1 MKSKKILIAG
11 VGNVLHG
18 DDGFGVVVANRL
30 MNRAD
35 IPSSA
40 KVIETGIGGM
50 SLVQEL
56 MYGYGLLVILDAYKR
71 GGKPGQLYQLEP
83 VLPDLSGLSS
93 GEKRDYF
100 ADTHYATPMRALG
113 LLAHVAALPEMIRII
128 GCEPE
133 DALDLRIGLSPPVQ
147 AAVED
152 AAAMAISMATRYQE
166 HGRAD
171 VFAADETAFRTTIAQ
186 SHPLTVI
193 VGEHRISPC
202 DYETYAQF
210 KLWVAK
216 TLTEGTIDTYR
227 AGDVSIAHW
236 DDRAGACYPH
246 LLNPCEC
253 GTFLPIEI
261 EPGPMLSSAMGLL
274 SDLQRL
280 KTLSPN
286 MPAEFDNLIVALME
300 MAERSIA
307 TNTALEI
314 R

>member
-1 MKSKKILIAG
+1 MGSRKILIAG

-18 DDGFGVVVANRL
+18 DDGFGVAVANRL
-30 MNRAD
+30 MNRRDMPA
-35 IPSSA
+35 SA

-71 GGKPGQLYQLEP
+71 GGTPGQLYQLEP
-83 VLPDLSGLSS
+83 VLPDLSGLTSS
-93 GEKRDYF
+93 EKRDYF

-113 LLAHVAALPEMIRII
+113 LLAHVAALPETIRII

-133 DALDLRIGLSPPVQ
+133 EILDLRIGLSPPVL

-152 AAAMAISMATRYQE
+152 AAAMAVTLVTRYHEAGQS
-166 HGRAD
+166 D
-171 VFAADETAFRTTIAQ
+171 VASVGIAQ
-186 SHPLTVI
+186 THPLSVI
-193 VGEHRISPC
+193 VGAHRMSPC
-202 DYETYAQF
+202 DYDTYARF
-210 KLWVAK
+210 KLWVAA
-216 TLTEGTIDTYR
+216 TLTDGTIDTYR
-227 AGDVSIAHW
+227 AGNVSIAHW
-236 DDRAGACYPH
+236 DDSAGAQYPH

-261 EPGPMLSSAMGLL
+261 EPGPMLASAIGLL
-274 SDLQRL
+274 SDLHRL
-280 KTLSPN
+280 KNNPAAI
-286 MPAEFDNLIVALME
+286 PAEFNGLIDSLMQ
-300 MAERSIA
+300 MAERSLA